1 MSKQKIFMVLM
12 LVISCV
18 LSNTAAA
25 STSVTTV
32 NGCISPTFI
41 NVSAPAKVIFSIDPN
56 AEKSNQF
63 VSPMIVIENHS
74 NAPVKVKI
82 ENGAQNFTQTENS
95 RWRPVDVLP
104 NEYRWDLLG
113 TKESESYLALG
124 MKVVQGNTWRK
135 LNREE
140 PLYVKEQNKS
150 MESMV
155 LGELNGN
162 SSVQMVLVSNYGFS
176 FSEKK
181 ECDYKIVWSF
191 SLAD

>member
-1 MSKQKIFMVLM
+1 MSKRKIFTVLT
-12 LVISCV
+12 LVMSCF

-56 AEKSNQF
+56 A
-63 VSPMIVIENHS
+63 
-74 NAPVKVKI
+74 PVKVKI

-95 RWRPVDVLP
+95 RWKPVDVLP

-113 TKESESYLALG
+113 TKETESYLALG
-124 MKVVQGNTWRK
+124 MKAVQGSWRK

-150 MESMV
+150 IESIV
-155 LGELNGN
+155 FGELNGN
-162 SSVQMVLVSNYGFS
+162 SSAQLVLISNYGLS

>member
-1 MSKQKIFMVLM
+1 MSKRKIFMILT
-12 LVISCV
+12 LVISCF
-18 LSNTAAA
+18 LSNTASA

-32 NGCISPTFI
+32 NGCISPSFI

-63 VSPMIVIENHS
+63 ISPMIVIENHS

-82 ENGAQNFTQTENS
+82 ENGAQNFTQTDNS
-95 RWRPVDVLP
+95 RWKPADVLP
-104 NEYRWDLLG
+104 NEYRWDILG

-124 MKVVQGNTWRK
+124 MKAVQGSWRK
-135 LNREE
+135 LTREE
-140 PLYVKEQNKS
+140 ALYVKEQNKS
-150 MESMV
+150 IDSIV
-155 LGELNGN
+155 FGELNGN
-162 SSVQMVLVSNYGFS
+162 SSVQMVLVSNYGLS

>member
-1 MSKQKIFMVLM
+1 MTKRKIFMVLT
-12 LVISCV
+12 LVISCF

-41 NVSAPAKVIFSIDPN
+41 NVSAPAKVVFSIDPN

-63 VSPMIVIENHS
+63 ISPMIVIQNHS

-82 ENGAQNFTQTENS
+82 ENGAQNFTQTDNS
-95 RWRPVDVLP
+95 RWKPMDVLP
-104 NEYRWDLLG
+104 NEYLWDLLG

-124 MKVVQGNTWRK
+124 MKAVQGSWRK
-135 LNREE
+135 LIREV

-150 MESMV
+150 IDSIV
-155 LGELNGN
+155 FGELNGN
-162 SSVQMVLVSNYGFS
+162 SSVQMVLVSNYGLS

>member
-1 MSKQKIFMVLM
+1 MSKRKIFMVLT
-12 LVISCV
+12 LVISCF

-41 NVSAPAKVIFSIDPN
+41 NVSAPAKVVFSIDPN

-63 VSPMIVIENHS
+63 ISPIIVIQNHS

-82 ENGAQNFTQTENS
+82 ENGAQNFTQTDNS
-95 RWRPVDVLP
+95 RWKPMDVLP
-104 NEYRWDLLG
+104 NEYLWDLLG

-124 MKVVQGNTWRK
+124 MKAVQGSWRK
-135 LNREE
+135 LTREE

-150 MESMV
+150 IDSIV
-155 LGELNGN
+155 FGELNGN
-162 SSVQMVLVSNYGFS
+162 SSVQMVLVSNYGLS

>member
-1 MSKQKIFMVLM
+1 MSKRKIFMVLT
-12 LVISCV
+12 LVISCF

-56 AEKSNQF
+56 TEKTNQF
-63 VSPMIVIENHS
+63 ISPMIVIQNHS

-82 ENGAQNFTQTENS
+82 ENGAQNFTQTDNS
-95 RWRPVDVLP
+95 RWKPMDVLP
-104 NEYRWDLLG
+104 NEYRWDQLG
-113 TKESESYLALG
+113 TKDSESYLALG
-124 MKVVQGNTWRK
+124 MKAVQGSWRK
-135 LNREE
+135 LTREE

-150 MESMV
+150 IGSIV
-155 LGELNGN
+155 FGELNGN
-162 SSVQMVLVSNYGFS
+162 SSAQLVLVSNYGLS

>member
-1 MSKQKIFMVLM
+1 MSKRKIFMVLT
-12 LVISCV
+12 LVISCF

-25 STSVTTV
+25 STSVITV

-41 NVSAPAKVIFSIDPN
+41 NVSAPAKVVFSIDPN

-63 VSPMIVIENHS
+63 ISPIIVIQNHS

-82 ENGAQNFTQTENS
+82 ENGAQNFTQTDNS
-95 RWRPVDVLP
+95 RWKPTDVLP
-104 NEYRWDLLG
+104 NEYLWDLLG

-124 MKVVQGNTWRK
+124 MKAVQGSWRK
-135 LNREE
+135 LTREE

-150 MESMV
+150 IDSIV
-155 LGELNGN
+155 FGELNGN
-162 SSVQMVLVSNYGFS
+162 SSVQMVLVSNYGLS

>member
-1 MSKQKIFMVLM
+1 MFKRKIFTVLT
-12 LVISCV
+12 LVISCF
-18 LSNTAAA
+18 LSNTVAA

-63 VSPMIVIENHS
+63 ISPMIVIENHS

-82 ENGAQNFTQTENS
+82 ENGAQNFTQTDNS
-95 RWRPVDVLP
+95 KWKPIDVLP
-104 NEYRWDLLG
+104 NGYRWDMLG
-113 TKESESYLALG
+113 TRESESYLALG
-124 MKVVQGNTWRK
+124 MKAVQGSWRK

-150 MESMV
+150 IGSIV
-155 LGELNGN
+155 FGELNGN
-162 SSVQMVLVSNYGFS
+162 SSAQLVLISNYG
-176 FSEKK
+176 
-181 ECDYKIVWSF
+181 
-191 SLAD
+191 

>member
-1 MSKQKIFMVLM
+1 MSKRKIFMVLT
-12 LVISCV
+12 LVISCF

-63 VSPMIVIENHS
+63 ISPMIVIENHS

-82 ENGAQNFTQTENS
+82 ENGAQNFIQTDNS
-95 RWRPVDVLP
+95 RWKPMDVLP

-124 MKVVQGNTWRK
+124 MKAVQGSWRK
-135 LNREE
+135 LTREE
-140 PLYVKEQNKS
+140 PLYIKEQKRS
-150 MESMV
+150 IDSIIF
-155 LGELNGN
+155 GELNGN
-162 SSVQMVLVSNYGFS
+162 SSVQMVLVSNYGLS

>member
-1 MSKQKIFMVLM
+1 MSKRKIFTVLT
-12 LVISCV
+12 LVISCL

-56 AEKSNQF
+56 AEKSNRF
-63 VSPMIVIENHS
+63 ISSMIVIENHS

-82 ENGAQNFTQTENS
+82 ENGEQNFKQTDNS
-95 RWRPVDVLP
+95 RWKPIDVLP
-104 NEYRWDLLG
+104 VEYRWDLLG
-113 TKESESYLALG
+113 TNESESYLALG
-124 MKVVQGNTWRK
+124 MKAVLGSWRK
-135 LNREE
+135 LIREE

-150 MESMV
+150 IDSIV
-155 LGELNGN
+155 FGELNGN
-162 SSVQMVLVSNYGFS
+162 SSVQMVLVSNYGLS

>member
-1 MSKQKIFMVLM
+1 MSKRKIFMVLT
-12 LVISCV
+12 LVISCF

-56 AEKSNQF
+56 AEKTNQF
-63 VSPMIVIENHS
+63 ISPMIVIQNHS

-82 ENGAQNFTQTENS
+82 ENGAQNFIQTDNS
-95 RWRPVDVLP
+95 RWKPMDVLP
-104 NEYRWDLLG
+104 NEYRWDQLG

-124 MKVVQGNTWRK
+124 MKAVQGSWRK
-135 LNREE
+135 LTREE
-140 PLYVKEQNKS
+140 ALYVKEQNKS
-150 MESMV
+150 IDSIV
-155 LGELNGN
+155 FGELNGN
-162 SSVQMVLVSNYGFS
+162 SSVQMVLVSNYGLS

>member
-1 MSKQKIFMVLM
+1 MSKRKIFMVLT
-12 LVISCV
+12 LAISCF

-41 NVSAPAKVIFSIDPN
+41 NVSAPAKVVFSIDPN

-63 VSPMIVIENHS
+63 ISPMIVIENHS

-82 ENGAQNFTQTENS
+82 ENGAQNFTQTDNS
-95 RWRPVDVLP
+95 RWKPMDVLP

-124 MKVVQGNTWRK
+124 MKAVQGSWRK
-135 LNREE
+135 LIREV

-150 MESMV
+150 IESIV
-155 LGELNGN
+155 FGELNGN
-162 SSVQMVLVSNYGFS
+162 SSIQMVLVSNYGLS
-176 FSEKK
+176 FSEKM

>member
-1 MSKQKIFMVLM
+1 MSKRKIFMVLT
-12 LVISCV
+12 LVISCF

-41 NVSAPAKVIFSIDPN
+41 NVSAPSKVIFSIDPN

-63 VSPMIVIENHS
+63 IGPIIVIENHS

-82 ENGAQNFTQTENS
+82 ESGAQNFTQTDNS
-95 RWRPVDVLP
+95 RWKPMDVLP
-104 NEYRWDLLG
+104 NEYLWDLLG

-124 MKVVQGNTWRK
+124 MKAVQGSWRK
-135 LNREE
+135 LIREV

-150 MESMV
+150 IDSIV
-155 LGELNGN
+155 FGELNGN
-162 SSVQMVLVSNYGFS
+162 SSVQMVLVSNYGLS
-176 FSEKK
+176 FNEKK